1 MNNYLEIRAIYH
13 SAFAEEEKRRR
24 KAELKNL
31 NRDFYEDLPYQ
42 IREIMDNLR
51 WVYKDQPWFEEAWEK
66 YRKHVLDAGL
76 GGKIKMPGFVFNEY
90 IDKYVDEQEKKMK
103 KEFAHMDTCDIEE
116 LYHHGVKGQKWGVR
130 RYQNEDGT
138 LTDEGK
144 KLYFQKINAANNQL
158 KALRAG
164 DQKAA
169 DYWQKKQ
176 DEIAAIERKNKV
188 ISMNKLKMLGKKD
201 YKKFVKESKKSVERG
216 SAFLMSLGLQTHTTT
231 LDLE

>member
-1 MNNYLEIRAIYH
+1 MDYLEIY
-13 SAFAEEEKRRR
+13 S
-24 KAELKNL
+24 
-31 NRDFYEDLPYQ
+31 
-42 IREIMDNLR
+42 
-51 WVYKDQPWFEEAWEK
+51 
-66 YRKHVLDAGL
+66 
-76 GGKIKMPGFVFNEY
+76 
-90 IDKYVDEQEKKMK
+90 
-103 KEFAHMDTCDIEE
+103 

-169 DYWQKKQ
+169 DYWKKKQ
-176 DEIAAIERKNKV
+176 DEIANLEQINKV
-188 ISMNKLKMLGKKD
+188 ISLNKVKLLGKNRVEYTTMYIGKKD
-201 YKKFVKESKKSVERG
+201 YKKFIKESKKSVERG
-216 SAFLMSLGLQTHTTT
+216 SAFLMSLGLQAHTTT